1 MASGVK
7 SSSHH
12 YMVGKH
18 TTTFTNT
25 LGDAVPNPKEG
36 EGKGEG
42 AKVRGLRRRE
52 GGYQGEGR
60 SLRRRVSR

>member
-1 MASGVK
+1 M
-7 SSSHH
+7 
-12 YMVGKH
+12 
-18 TTTFTNT
+18 TFTNT

>member
-25 LGDAVPNPKEG
+25 LGDTVPNPKEG
-36 EGKGEG
+36 RE
-42 AKVRGLRRRE
+42 RG
-52 GGYQGEGR
+52 GCQGEGR
-60 SLRRRVSR
+60 GLRRRVSR